1 MKLTEKRLKEIIKE
15 EIARMQETPNPY
27 RPVRVAQSVAQGGK
41 GGVAWGSRHNRDY
54 TDGRDRFAHLDRAQT
69 YEQYLE
75 ANKDE
80 GGEYIIV
87 SIGLFPTRV
96 FRSEEDLKS
105 NQNETDYFDFVVQQG
120 LPNGAKDAMKQG
132 KHRAEKSRN
141 PKRVYAKDM
150 KNLISSLSGD
160 EPSPWGFRPG
170 MGSSDPPDARPLSDW
185 LTQILNDSE
194 KYSQGEE

>member
-1 MKLTEKRLKEIIKE
+1 M
-15 EIARMQETPNPY
+15 
-27 RPVRVAQSVAQGGK
+27 
-41 GGVAWGSRHNRDY
+41 
-54 TDGRDRFAHLDRAQT
+54 
-69 YEQYLE
+69 
-75 ANKDE
+75 
-80 GGEYIIV
+80 

-132 KHRAEKSRN
+132 KYRAEKSRN

-170 MGSSDPPDARPLSDW
+170 MGSSDPPDVRPLSDW
-185 LTQILNDSE
+185 LTQILNNSE